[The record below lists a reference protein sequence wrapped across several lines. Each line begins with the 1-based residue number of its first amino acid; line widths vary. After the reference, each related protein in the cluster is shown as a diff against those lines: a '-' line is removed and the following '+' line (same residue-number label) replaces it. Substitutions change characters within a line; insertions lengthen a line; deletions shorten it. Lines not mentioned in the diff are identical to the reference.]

1 MVIINIGMPR
11 SGTLWRYKLIR
22 DLVIAGGGKD
32 GMHIRKKYF
41 LAPVIFPPNADLNT
55 TSVKRLAP
63 AIIPSI
69 FGETYV
75 LNSHA
80 GPSKLAMFLIR
91 IGAVKVV
98 YGYRDPRDC
107 ILSILEY
114 SLRALPQ
121 YSNEFLHINTLEKAV
136 KYFENYINIW
146 EEWTKVGK
154 ILVLKYEEMH
164 SNYELSVENIIR
176 YLNLEIP
183 EKKISQITQLYLP
196 KQKPQEGIKIHFEHG
211 RTNRFREKFNE
222 DELSYLNET
231 FQDVLHK
238 MKYKL

>member
-1 MVIINIGMPR
+1 MPR

-32 GMHIRKKYF
+32 GMQIRNKYF

-55 TSVKRLAP
+55 TRVYRLAP

-69 FGETYV
+69 LGETYV

-80 GPSKLAMFLIR
+80 GPSKLAKFLIR
-91 IGAVKVV
+91 SGAIKVV

-114 SLRALPQ
+114 SSRALPQ
-121 YSNEFLHINTLEKAV
+121 YSNEFLLINTLEKAV
-136 KYFENYINIW
+136 KYFEQYINIW
-146 EEWTKVGK
+146 KDWTKVGD

-164 SNYELSVENIIR
+164 SDYELCVENIVR

-183 EKKISQITQLYLP
+183 DTKIKELSQMYLP
-196 KQKPQEGIKIHFEHG
+196 QQKPKDGVKIHFEHG
-211 RTNRFREKFNE
+211 RTNRFRENFNE
-222 DELSYLNET
+222 EELSNINEK
-231 FQDVLHK
+231 FHDVLQE
-238 MKYKL
+238 MKYEL